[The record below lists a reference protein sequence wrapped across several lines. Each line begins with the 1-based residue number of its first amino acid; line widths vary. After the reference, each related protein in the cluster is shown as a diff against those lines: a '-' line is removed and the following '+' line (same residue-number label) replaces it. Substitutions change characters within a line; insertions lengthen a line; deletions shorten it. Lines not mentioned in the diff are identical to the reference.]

1 MKKRNIIKSL
11 FILSLIVT
19 ILVAGCGKKDVPAN
33 ESSSAEETPSDDASE
48 IEEEEPDE
56 ASSKVE
62 SETEPADENYRQ
74 PVTYKD
80 YMTEWMSIDYDSI
93 EPVSEAGN
101 TYDFNTDN
109 LGYYTNGYIGFD
121 FYQVQ
126 GDVIATNIFVLDYM
140 MGTCYVDV
148 MSPDTISFVYSQ
160 GVTEAYTDADGFIS
174 TGDMTESTI
183 DLSAEEFII
192 DSTAKIG
199 NTFSMNLY
207 PDAQNYFYLY
217 EDGDPDTSVFDTMSI
232 GLYQKQSVDYID
244 TLKCINSYNPVS
256 SPDMCYY
263 ENNQPLKDRL
273 SMEQYP
279 VYVKVVPEPGYYY
292 WTENGEEPSTE
303 NGNFILA
310 KVDTANPA
318 LSNNWSGIAVDLIQY
333 DYYPDSVHEWKYEGD
348 NVVQTKNEG
357 IWGTGWYNDA
367 VNGDGSATTP
377 TGAYI
382 NFNYELPEY
391 NLIGVVDGTQFL
403 TTNHVKDDS
412 STYDNKV
419 SMTVNNDGTLT
430 FVTNKEVVISHNDD
444 KNTPDVSDD
453 ELIQTSYSIGK
464 DNIFKPIDASKIEA
478 LGLPE

>member
-1 MKKRNIIKSL
+1 MQKRNIIKSI
-11 FILSLIVT
+11 FVMSLIVT
-19 ILVAGCGKKDVPAN
+19 ILLAGCGKEETPAKEN
-33 ESSSAEETPSDDASE
+33 PSAEETTSDDASE
-48 IEEEEPDE
+48 IKEEEPE
-56 ASSKVE
+56 V
-62 SETEPADENYRQ
+62 ETETTDENYRQ

-80 YMTEWMSIDYDSI
+80 YLTEWMAIDYDNI
-93 EPVSEAGN
+93 EPVSDAGN

-148 MSPDTISFVYSQ
+148 MSPDAISFVYSQ
-160 GVTEAYTDADGFIS
+160 GVTEAYTDADGIIA
-174 TGDMTESTI
+174 TGDATQTTI

-207 PDAQNYFYLY
+207 PDAQNL
-217 EDGDPDTSVFDTMSI
+217 
-232 GLYQKQSVDYID
+232 D

-263 ENNQPLKDRL
+263 ENNQPIKDRL

-279 VYVKVVPEPGYYY
+279 VYVKAVPEPGYYY
-292 WTENGEEPSTE
+292 WTKNGEEPSPE
-303 NGNFILA
+303 NGNFVLA
-310 KVDTANPA
+310 KVDTVNPELA
-318 LSNNWSGIAVDLIQY
+318 NNWSGIAVDLIQY

-348 NVVQTKNEG
+348 NIVQTKNEG
-357 IWGTGWYNDA
+357 IWGMDWYNSVVVDA
-367 VNGDGSATTP
+367 SATTS

-391 NLIGVVDGTQFL
+391 NLIGVVNGSQFL
-403 TTNHVKDDS
+403 TNNNVKDDS

-419 SMTVNNDGTLT
+419 SMTVNDDGTLT
-430 FVTNKEVVISHNDD
+430 FITNKEVVISHNDD
-444 KNTPDVSDD
+444 KNTPEIDD
-453 ELIQTSYSIGK
+453 DKLIQTSYSIDK
-464 DNIFKPIDASKIEA
+464 DNIFKPIDASRIEA

>member
-48 IEEEEPDE
+48 IEEKKPDE
-56 ASSKVE
+56 ASSKAE

-279 VYVKVVPEPGYYY
+279 VYVKAVPEPGYYY

>member
-279 VYVKVVPEPGYYY
+279 VYVKAVPEPGYYY

>member
-1 MKKRNIIKSL
+1 MQKRNIIKS
-11 FILSLIVT
+11 IL
-19 ILVAGCGKKDVPAN
+19 AGCGKEETPAKEN
-33 ESSSAEETPSDDASE
+33 PSAEETTSDDASE
-48 IEEEEPDE
+48 IKEEEPE
-56 ASSKVE
+56 V
-62 SETEPADENYRQ
+62 ETETTDENYRQ

-80 YMTEWMSIDYDSI
+80 YLTEWMAIDYDNI
-93 EPVSEAGN
+93 EPVSDAGN

-160 GVTEAYTDADGFIS
+160 GVTEAYTDADGIIA
-174 TGDMTESTI
+174 TGDATQTTI

-217 EDGDPDTSVFDTMSI
+217 EDGDSDTSVFDIMSI
-232 GLYQKQSVDYID
+232 GLYQKQSDDYID

-263 ENNQPLKDRL
+263 ENNQPIKDRL

-279 VYVKVVPEPGYYY
+279 VYVKAVPEPGYYY
-292 WTENGEEPSTE
+292 WTKNGEEPSTE
-303 NGNFILA
+303 NGNFVLA
-310 KVDTANPA
+310 KVDTVNPELA
-318 LSNNWSGIAVDLIQY
+318 NNWSGIAVDLIQY

-348 NVVQTKNEG
+348 NIVQTKNEG
-357 IWGTGWYNDA
+357 IWGMDWYNSVVVDA
-367 VNGDGSATTP
+367 SATTS

-391 NLIGVVDGTQFL
+391 NLIGVVNGSQFL
-403 TTNHVKDDS
+403 TNNNVKDDS

-419 SMTVNNDGTLT
+419 SMTVNDDGTLT
-430 FVTNKEVVISHNDD
+430 FITNKEVVISHNDD
-444 KNTPDVSDD
+444 KNTPEIDDD
-453 ELIQTSYSIGK
+453 ELIQTSYSIDK
-464 DNIFKPIDASKIEA
+464 DNIFKPIDASRIEA

>member
-1 MKKRNIIKSL
+1 MQKRNIIKSI
-11 FILSLIVT
+11 FVMSLIVT
-19 ILVAGCGKKDVPAN
+19 ILLAGCGKEETPAKEN
-33 ESSSAEETPSDDASE
+33 PSAEETTSDDASE
-48 IEEEEPDE
+48 IKEEEPE
-56 ASSKVE
+56 V
-62 SETEPADENYRQ
+62 ETETTDENYGQ

-160 GVTEAYTDADGFIS
+160 GVTDAYTDADGVFA
-174 TGDMTESTI
+174 TGDATQTTI

-217 EDGDPDTSVFDTMSI
+217 EDGDPDTSVFDTMSV
-232 GLYQKQSVDYID
+232 GLYQKQSDDYIE

-263 ENNQPLKDRL
+263 ENNQPIKDRL

-279 VYVKVVPEPGYYY
+279 VYVKAVPEPGYYY

-348 NVVQTKNEG
+348 NIVQTKNEG
-357 IWGTGWYNDA
+357 IWGMGWYNSA
-367 VNGDGSATTP
+367 VVSDVGVTTP

-391 NLIGVVDGTQFL
+391 NLIGVIDGSQFL
-403 TTNHVKDDS
+403 TTNNVKDDS

-419 SMTVNNDGTLT
+419 SMTVNDDGTLSFT
-430 FVTNKEVVISHNDD
+430 TNKEVVISHNDD
-444 KNTPDVSDD
+444 KNTPEFDDD
-453 ELIQTSYSIGK
+453 ELVRTSYSIGK